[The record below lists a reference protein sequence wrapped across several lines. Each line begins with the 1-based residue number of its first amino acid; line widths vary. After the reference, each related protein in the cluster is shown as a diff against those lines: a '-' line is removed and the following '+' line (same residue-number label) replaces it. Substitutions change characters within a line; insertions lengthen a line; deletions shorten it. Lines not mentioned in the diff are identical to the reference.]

1 MAMLEKLFE
10 QIESELLTDEVKM
23 QLSTLFEAQV
33 NDAIEA
39 EKTKLEEKNE
49 KEIGEFKEGLIEQ
62 VDEYM
67 AYIVEEMMDEKE
79 ESIEEATRVA
89 TAEQILESFKTLAGN
104 FFVSTT
110 AEAIQE
116 SADLDDA
123 KKDLTDA
130 VNRALG
136 AEKEVVSLKKS
147 IAITA
152 KAQEIETDTVRENF
166 IKLAESLE
174 YTDAESFEEKLN
186 VIVDT
191 VKTPEKPAEEQIE
204 EETEGDETVIQETIE
219 EEEEETSDSVEQH
232 LKFFK

>member
-1 MAMLEKLFE
+1 MLEKLFE
-10 QIESELLTDEVKM
+10 QIESELMTDEVKM
-23 QLSTLFEAQV
+23 QLSTLFEAQL
-33 NDAIEA
+33 NEAIEA
-39 EKTKLEEKNE
+39 ETSKLEEKNE

-89 TAEQILESFKTLAGN
+89 TAEKILESFKELAGS

-116 SADLDDA
+116 SADLADT
-123 KKDLTDA
+123 KGELSEA
-130 VNRALG
+130 VNRALD
-136 AEKEVVSLKKS
+136 AEKEVIGLKKT

-152 KAQEIETDTVRENF
+152 KAQEIDTDTIRENF

-174 YTDAESFEEKLN
+174 YTDAEEFEAKLN

-204 EETEGDETVIQETIE
+204 EEIEGDEEIIKETIE
-219 EEEEETSDSVEQH
+219 EEEEEVSSDSTVDQH
-232 LKFFK
+232 LKYFK